1 MPNSASDVMR
11 RREKANAFCEAI
23 RALDATGLL
32 FFFWFFFWEDQRLY
46 SSYILYLVP
55 FEIYCHHE
63 LQLKVD
69 CT

>member
-1 MPNSASDVMR
+1 MPNSASDVLR

-32 FFFWFFFWEDQRLY
+32 SFFFFFWEDHI
-46 SSYILYLVP
+46 YILLMSFTFTILKY
-55 FEIYCHHE
+55 IASHE